1 MRGMLKA
8 GAAVPEEVWVYD
20 HHHENVQALQEE
32 YPGVHEAAS
41 EADAA
46 DAVEVLIL
54 AVKPHGVLPLIS
66 SLSERGAELPLLI
79 SIAAAVSLD
88 DMEACASDGT
98 RIIRAM
104 PNTPCMVLAGVIAY
118 STGNGVKDEDEEA
131 ARMLLSG
138 CGSVYKVAESGM
150 NAVSAISGCGPAY
163 MFTALDALADAGVAM
178 GLSRKTALG
187 LAAETMRGASLMLER
202 TGKHPMA
209 LRDEV
214 TSPGGTTIA
223 ALNALD
229 EGGEKRRTARG
240 GNGGAVTD
248 ASSGFP
254 GSRLSPERTAW
265 RRSLYL
271 HRNGVSLCFLS
282 SGFCRLNWTFLTDWS
297 GILTLPTA
305 DERPSMTPFRIV
317 SRARERTLWS
327 VRKTRVS
334 ELSSGRSFSSWPF
347 WSSARTLAVGTVTS

>member
-1 MRGMLKA
+1 MGLNWHFHFSINRLYVDCKKSSTMKTGIIGLGKMGGALLRGMLKA

-131 ARMLLSG
+131 ARKLLSG

-229 EGGEKRRTARG
+229 ECGFRNAWIQAVKSAVRRAEEME
-240 GNGGAVTD
+240 
-248 ASSGFP
+248 
-254 GSRLSPERTAW
+254 ER
-265 RRSLYL
+265 
-271 HRNGVSLCFLS
+271 
-282 SGFCRLNWTFLTDWS
+282 
-297 GILTLPTA
+297 
-305 DERPSMTPFRIV
+305 
-317 SRARERTLWS
+317 
-327 VRKTRVS
+327 
-334 ELSSGRSFSSWPF
+334 
-347 WSSARTLAVGTVTS
+347 

>member
-1 MRGMLKA
+1 MKTGIIGLGKMGGALLRGMLKA

-150 NAVSAISGCGPAY
+150 NAVSRHFRLRPCLHVYGSGCACRRRGSHGIVQENRFGAGCGNHAGGFP
-163 MFTALDALADAGVAM
+163 DAGTDREA
-178 GLSRKTALG
+178 SH
-187 LAAETMRGASLMLER
+187 GA
-202 TGKHPMA
+202 
-209 LRDEV
+209 
-214 TSPGGTTIA
+214 PG
-223 ALNALD
+223 
-229 EGGEKRRTARG
+229 
-240 GNGGAVTD
+240 
-248 ASSGFP
+248 
-254 GSRLSPERTAW
+254 
-265 RRSLYL
+265 
-271 HRNGVSLCFLS
+271 
-282 SGFCRLNWTFLTDWS
+282 
-297 GILTLPTA
+297 
-305 DERPSMTPFRIV
+305 
-317 SRARERTLWS
+317 
-327 VRKTRVS
+327 
-334 ELSSGRSFSSWPF
+334 
-347 WSSARTLAVGTVTS
+347 

>member
-1 MRGMLKA
+1 MKTGIIGLGKMGGALLRGMLKA

-20 HHHENVQALQEE
+20 HHHENMQALREE

-41 EADAA
+41 EAEAA

-54 AVKPHGVLPLIS
+54 AVKPHGILPLIS

-178 GLSRKTALG
+178 GLSRKNRFG
-187 LAAETMRGASLMLER
+187 
-202 TGKHPMA
+202 TGC
-209 LRDEV
+209 
-214 TSPGGTTIA
+214 
-223 ALNALD
+223 
-229 EGGEKRRTARG
+229 
-240 GNGGAVTD
+240 GNHAG
-248 ASSGFP
+248 GFP
-254 GSRLSPERTAW
+254 DAG
-265 RRSLYL
+265 
-271 HRNGVSLCFLS
+271 
-282 SGFCRLNWTFLTDWS
+282 TD
-297 GILTLPTA
+297 
-305 DERPSMTPFRIV
+305 
-317 SRARERTLWS
+317 REAS
-327 VRKTRVS
+327 H
-334 ELSSGRSFSSWPF
+334 GAP
-347 WSSARTLAVGTVTS
+347 G

>member
-1 MRGMLKA
+1 
-8 GAAVPEEVWVYD
+8 
-20 HHHENVQALQEE
+20 
-32 YPGVHEAAS
+32 
-41 EADAA
+41 
-46 DAVEVLIL
+46 
-54 AVKPHGVLPLIS
+54 
-66 SLSERGAELPLLI
+66 
-79 SIAAAVSLD
+79 
-88 DMEACASDGT
+88 MEACASDGT
-98 RIIRAM
+98 RIIRTM

-229 EGGEKRRTARG
+229 ECGFRNAWIQAVKSAVRRAEEME
-240 GNGGAVTD
+240 
-248 ASSGFP
+248 
-254 GSRLSPERTAW
+254 ER
-265 RRSLYL
+265 
-271 HRNGVSLCFLS
+271 
-282 SGFCRLNWTFLTDWS
+282 
-297 GILTLPTA
+297 
-305 DERPSMTPFRIV
+305 
-317 SRARERTLWS
+317 
-327 VRKTRVS
+327 
-334 ELSSGRSFSSWPF
+334 
-347 WSSARTLAVGTVTS
+347 

>member
-54 AVKPHGVLPLIS
+54 AVKPHGVLSLIS

-163 MFTALDALADAGVAM
+163 MFTALD
-178 GLSRKTALG
+178 G

-229 EGGEKRRTARG
+229 ECGFRNAWIQAVKSAVRRAEEME
-240 GNGGAVTD
+240 
-248 ASSGFP
+248 
-254 GSRLSPERTAW
+254 ER
-265 RRSLYL
+265 
-271 HRNGVSLCFLS
+271 
-282 SGFCRLNWTFLTDWS
+282 
-297 GILTLPTA
+297 
-305 DERPSMTPFRIV
+305 
-317 SRARERTLWS
+317 
-327 VRKTRVS
+327 
-334 ELSSGRSFSSWPF
+334 
-347 WSSARTLAVGTVTS
+347 

>member
-1 MRGMLKA
+1 
-8 GAAVPEEVWVYD
+8 
-20 HHHENVQALQEE
+20 
-32 YPGVHEAAS
+32 
-41 EADAA
+41 
-46 DAVEVLIL
+46 
-54 AVKPHGVLPLIS
+54 
-66 SLSERGAELPLLI
+66 
-79 SIAAAVSLD
+79 
-88 DMEACASDGT
+88 MEACASDGT

-104 PNTPCMVLAGVIAY
+104 PNTPCMVLAGIIAY

-229 EGGEKRRTARG
+229 ECGFRNAWIQAVKSAVRRAEEWRS
-240 GNGGAVTD
+240 GNGCFFWLSRQPAF
-248 ASSGFP
+248 SGKDGLAEKPLFA
-254 GSRLSPERTAW
+254 PER
-265 RRSLYL
+265 RFPLLPQLRVLQVELDLSDGLE
-271 HRNGVSLCFLS
+271 RNPDL
-282 SGFCRLNWTFLTDWS
+282 
-297 GILTLPTA
+297 A
-305 DERPSMTPFRIV
+305 DC
-317 SRARERTLWS
+317 
-327 VRKTRVS
+327 
-334 ELSSGRSFSSWPF
+334 G
-347 WSSARTLAVGTVTS
+347 

>member
-66 SLSERGAELPLLI
+66 SLSERG
-79 SIAAAVSLD
+79 V
-88 DMEACASDGT
+88 
-98 RIIRAM
+98 
-104 PNTPCMVLAGVIAY
+104 VLAGVIAY

-229 EGGEKRRTARG
+229 ECGFRNAWIQAVKSAVRRAEEME
-240 GNGGAVTD
+240 
-248 ASSGFP
+248 
-254 GSRLSPERTAW
+254 ER
-265 RRSLYL
+265 
-271 HRNGVSLCFLS
+271 
-282 SGFCRLNWTFLTDWS
+282 
-297 GILTLPTA
+297 
-305 DERPSMTPFRIV
+305 
-317 SRARERTLWS
+317 
-327 VRKTRVS
+327 
-334 ELSSGRSFSSWPF
+334 
-347 WSSARTLAVGTVTS
+347 

>member
-1 MRGMLKA
+1 MKTGIIGLGKMGGALLRGMLKA

-32 YPGVHEAAS
+32 SPGVHEAAA

-131 ARMLLSG
+131 ARKLLSG

-229 EGGEKRRTARG
+229 ECGFRNAWIQAVKSAVRRAEEME
-240 GNGGAVTD
+240 
-248 ASSGFP
+248 
-254 GSRLSPERTAW
+254 ER
-265 RRSLYL
+265 
-271 HRNGVSLCFLS
+271 
-282 SGFCRLNWTFLTDWS
+282 
-297 GILTLPTA
+297 
-305 DERPSMTPFRIV
+305 
-317 SRARERTLWS
+317 
-327 VRKTRVS
+327 
-334 ELSSGRSFSSWPF
+334 
-347 WSSARTLAVGTVTS
+347 